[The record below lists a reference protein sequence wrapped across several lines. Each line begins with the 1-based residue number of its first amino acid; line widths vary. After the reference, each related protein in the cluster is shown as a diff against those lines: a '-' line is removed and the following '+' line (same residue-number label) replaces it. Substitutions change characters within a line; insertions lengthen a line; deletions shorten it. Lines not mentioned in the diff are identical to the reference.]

1 MEDPETDYKLERSCR
16 KMIKVCTHLP
26 LVYEFLVFDGN
37 IVYYR
42 GTILLEFWLCEKFF
56 STDQVK
62 SEDLLDWEFSEVFLK
77 GNEMTSDLSENALGI
92 GGCLSC
98 ARVRIV
104 IDCDLSEVEPLL
116 SEGWDIEEQTL
127 KKNRFCPASHTR
139 YGKGLR
145 QEKETTQWKGFVT
158 QLSMKGLRIFIL
170 SVFFFQ
176 LFCEDEDPSKI
187 FSCLKKHK
195 HDPQMER
202 R

>member
-16 KMIKVCTHLP
+16 KMIKVCSHLP
-26 LVYEFLVFDGN
+26 LVYAFLVFDGN

-42 GTILLEFWLCEKFF
+42 GTILLEFRLCEKFF

-116 SEGWDIEEQTL
+116 SEGRDIEEQTL
-127 KKNRFCPASHTR
+127 KKNRFCLASHTR

-145 QEKETTQWKGFVT
+145 QEKETTQ
-158 QLSMKGLRIFIL
+158 
-170 SVFFFQ
+170 
-176 LFCEDEDPSKI
+176 
-187 FSCLKKHK
+187 
-195 HDPQMER
+195 
-202 R
+202 